1 MSSPTSSSSCATFHS
16 YTNSLSAS
24 ALEVFVGRGNLYGF
38 LVENNTAS
46 DIFLQVFDAASAASV
61 TVGTTAP
68 VFTVRIP
75 GSSAFGKD
83 ADDMSYKFLGNG
95 CVVAVTTT
103 RTGNTAPATAATAQ
117 FWFVNR
123 QP

>member
-1 MSSPTSSSSCATFHS
+1 MSSPTSSSSCSTFHS

-24 ALEVFVGRGNLYGF
+24 ALEVFLGRGNLYGF

-46 DIFLQVFDAASAASV
+46 DIFLQVFDADSTASV
-61 TVGTTAP
+61 TVGTTSP

-83 ADDMSYKFLGNG
+83 ADDMAYKFFGKG

>member
-24 ALEVFVGRGNLYGF
+24 ALEVFSGRGNLYGF

-61 TVGTTAP
+61 TVGTTVP

-75 GSSAFGKD
+75 GSSGFGKEIGR
-83 ADDMSYKFLGNG
+83 AH
-95 CVVAVTTT
+95 V
-103 RTGNTAPATAATAQ
+103 
-117 FWFVNR
+117 
-123 QP
+123 

>member
-1 MSSPTSSSSCATFHS
+1 MSAPTSSSSCATFHL
-16 YTNSLSAS
+16 YTNNLSAS
-24 ALEVFVGRGNLYGF
+24 PVEVFSGRGNLYGF
-38 LVENNTAS
+38 LVENNTAT
-46 DIFLQVFDAASAASV
+46 DVYLQVFDAAASGDV
-61 TVGTTAP
+61 TVGTTSP

-83 ADDMSYKFLGNG
+83 ADDMSYRFMSRG

-103 RTGNTAPATAATAQ
+103 RTGNTAPATDATAQ
-117 FWFVNR
+117 FWFINR

>member
-1 MSSPTSSSSCATFHS
+1 MSSPTSSSSCAPFHS
-16 YTNSLSAS
+16 YTNNLSAS

-46 DIFLQVFDAASAASV
+46 DIFLQVFDAADAASV
-61 TVGTTAP
+61 TVGTTSPA
-68 VFTVRIP
+68 FTVRIP

-83 ADDMSYKFLGNG
+83 ADEMSYKFLGNG

-117 FWFVNR
+117 FWFTNR